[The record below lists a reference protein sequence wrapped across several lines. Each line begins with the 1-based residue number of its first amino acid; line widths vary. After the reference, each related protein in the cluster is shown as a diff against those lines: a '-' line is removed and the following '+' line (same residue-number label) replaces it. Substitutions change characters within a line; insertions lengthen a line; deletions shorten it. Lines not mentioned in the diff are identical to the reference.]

1 MPKNH
6 VAQAPGRGIVKVNR
20 NQETRDMSTLYAVHG
35 VVKAYR
41 SDLTGPRDKPSA
53 WSPAVVWSQP
63 ITDLTYVR
71 CDRDIRRAVDVLT
84 RMSRT
89 DGFWTIAL

>member
-1 MPKNH
+1 
-6 VAQAPGRGIVKVNR
+6 
-20 NQETRDMSTLYAVHG
+20 MSTLYAVHG